1 MKPKL
6 NFTNARL
13 DGIKKSNLYRNLVD
27 NKVSG
32 PYIFMKGKKLVNLSS
47 NDYLGLGYTRIIP
60 TQVQSSSRLVAG
72 NDSLFKK
79 LEKKLAH
86 HKRQES
92 ALTFPTGYMANLGI
106 ISILPQKDDLIL
118 SDELNHASIIDSC
131 RLSRAKKTI
140 YKHNNMQDLEKKL
153 GKDRRHK
160 FVVTEGIF
168 SMNGDFSKLKEIS
181 ELCEKHGAFLILDD
195 AHGDFVAGIDGKGSA
210 EYLGVA
216 KKIDVY
222 ISSLSKGL
230 GAFGGYAASKKEVVE
245 LAINTSRP
253 FIYTSALPNFL
264 VQVALDKISSNREQ
278 KRIKLWKNIHMI
290 QRGLESRGYKIDSQS
305 QIIPV
310 IIGNEKKAMEFGQYL
325 SNNGI
330 FAQPI
335 RYPTVKLGAAR
346 IRISVTAWLTK
357 DNISRSLDVFEK
369 AGKKFRVT

>member
-1 MKPKL
+1 MKPKF
-6 NFTNARL
+6 NFINARL
-13 DGIKKSNLYRNLVD
+13 AGIKKSNLYRNLLD

-32 PYIFMKGKKLVNLSS
+32 PYIFIKGKKLVNLSS
-47 NDYLGLGYTRIIP
+47 NDYLGLGYTKIASA
-60 TQVQSSSRLVAG
+60 QVQSSSRLVSG
-72 NDSLFKK
+72 NDNLFKK
-79 LEKKLAH
+79 LETRLAS
-86 HKRQES
+86 HKRQEA

-131 RLSRAKKTI
+131 RLSYAKKTI

-153 GKDRRHK
+153 RKDRRRK

-181 ELCEKHGAFLILDD
+181 ELCKKYSAFLILDD
-195 AHGDFVAGIDGKGSA
+195 AHGDFVAGTDGRGSA
-210 EYLGVA
+210 EYLGA
-216 KKIDVY
+216 SKEIDVY

-230 GAFGGYAASKKEVVE
+230 GSFGGYIASKKEVVE

-264 VQVALDKISSNREQ
+264 VQSALDKMSSNREQ
-278 KRIKLWKNIHMI
+278 KRIKLWKNVHMM
-290 QRGLESRGYKIDSQS
+290 QKGLESLGYHIDSQS

-310 IIGNEKKAMEFGQYL
+310 IIGNEKKAVRFGQYL
-325 SNNGI
+325 SSNGI

-335 RYPTVKLGAAR
+335 RYPTVELGSAR
-346 IRISVTAWLTK
+346 IRISVTSWLT
-357 DNISRSLDVFEK
+357 DDIIARSLDVFEK
-369 AGKKFRVT
+369 AGKKFGIV

>member
-6 NFTNARL
+6 NFINARL

-32 PYIFMKGKKLVNLSS
+32 PYIFIKGKKLVNLSS
-47 NDYLGLGYTRIIP
+47 NDYLGLGHTRIIP

-72 NDSLFKK
+72 NDGLFKK

-106 ISILPQKDDLIL
+106 ISILSQKDDLIL

-131 RLSRAKKTI
+131 RLSRAKKAI

-153 GKDRRHK
+153 GKDKSRK
-160 FVVTEGIF
+160 FVITEGIF

-195 AHGDFVAGIDGKGSA
+195 AHGDFVVGADGRGSA
-210 EYLGVA
+210 EYLGVP

-230 GAFGGYAASKKEVVE
+230 GAFGGYVASKKEVVE

-264 VQVALDKISSNREQ
+264 VQAALDKISSNREQ

-290 QRGLESRGYKIDSQS
+290 QRGLESLGYKIDSQS
-305 QIIPV
+305 QIIPI
-310 IIGNEKKAMEFGQYL
+310 IIGNEQKAMEFGQYV

-335 RYPTVKLGAAR
+335 RYPTVELGSAR
-346 IRISVTAWLTK
+346 IRISVTSWLTE
-357 DNISRSLDVFEK
+357 DTISRSLDVFEK
-369 AGKKFRVT
+369 AGKKFGIT